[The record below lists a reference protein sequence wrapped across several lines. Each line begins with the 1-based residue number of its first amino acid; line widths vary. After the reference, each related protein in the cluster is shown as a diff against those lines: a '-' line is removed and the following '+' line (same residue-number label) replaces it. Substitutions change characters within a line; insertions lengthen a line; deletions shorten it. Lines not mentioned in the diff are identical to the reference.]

1 MANKSSSNLAG
12 IALMV
17 ISLGLAY
24 RGYDLLDSFDSLF
37 SQALSGYSS
46 NAFLIRYI
54 GTPPVLAL
62 VYFYL
67 LKNKSA

>member
-17 ISLGLAY
+17 ISPGVAY
-24 RGYDLLDSFDSLF
+24 RGYDLLDSFGSQF
-37 SQALSGYSS
+37 SQAFSDSSS
-46 NAFLIRYI
+46 NAVLIRNI
-54 GTPPVLAL
+54 EGTSALPL

-67 LKNKSA
+67 

>member
-17 ISLGLAY
+17 TSLGLAY
-24 RGYDLLDSFDSLF
+24 WGHDLSGSFDSQF
-37 SQALSGYSS
+37 SQAFSDSSS
-46 NAFLIRYI
+46 NAVLIRNI
-54 GTPPVLAL
+54 EGTSALPL

-67 LKNKSA
+67 